1 LPSLNWRTQV
11 HSVQECSAC
20 GENHEVELV
29 NVYPGLAMELWVF
42 KCPTTGVVVTVR
54 LNSNSKT
61 EEPNV

>member
-1 LPSLNWRTQV
+1 
-11 HSVQECSAC
+11 
-20 GENHEVELV
+20 
-29 NVYPGLAMELWVF
+29 MELWVF